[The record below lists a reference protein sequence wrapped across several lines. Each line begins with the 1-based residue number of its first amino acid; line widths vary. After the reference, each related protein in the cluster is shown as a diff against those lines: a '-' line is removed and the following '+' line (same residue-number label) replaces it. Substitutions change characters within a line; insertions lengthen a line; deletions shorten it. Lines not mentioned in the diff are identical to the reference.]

1 MYKPFSVLVLRLSCL
16 ERLRGPFGGV
26 WGNVSQQRISLEM
39 LLIMIMQC
47 FFHFNFSW
55 EFAPVGTKISISPFF
70 SPEQFSLRRNLKSLF
85 LNQNRLTHLPEEL
98 CSLARLESLS
108 LSYNFIT
115 NLPAS
120 FSNLRNLR
128 WKILIF
134 SEENIFSR
142 EVKLSSNRIKIFPC
156 ELTHLPSLNI
166 VDLSLNQ
173 VRKQL
178 IENYIIYVEFYSPFS
193 DCETSWLWTFW
204 NDDDRPQ
211 SQWEPDWLSW
221 SRSLEMSTIE
231 NSPTPKQQTVPQRHP
246 GKFTGQKLCLY
257 TDGGGKLIWS
267 QGRYLLRNNS
277 KKVSSIPLILS
288 HIQHYLSPWLTFFW
302 VFRKIWIFK
311 Y

>member
-1 MYKPFSVLVLRLSCL
+1 MLFPFQ
-16 ERLRGPFGGV
+16 F
-26 WGNVSQQRISLEM
+26 
-39 LLIMIMQC
+39 LLGIRSRRNKNIY
-47 FFHFNFSW
+47 FS
-55 EFAPVGTKISISPFF
+55 IFF
-70 SPEQFSLRRNLKSLF
+70 SSEQFSLRRNLKSLF
-85 LNQNRLTHLPEEL
+85 LNQNRLTHLPKEL

-302 VFRKIWIFK
+302 VLGKYGSSNIKVHFLKALQHLEGYDQYQERHTATRKK
-311 Y
+311 YD